1 MVTVNNRLEEH
12 TAYISALYFILIQF
26 LAREFEQRDD
36 PLGAAA
42 ATADLAR
49 QTLSDRSADKDL
61 TAAILVEFFD
71 EVTEV
76 IRSRMHREH

>member
-1 MVTVNNRLEEH
+1 MVTVKNLLEEH
-12 TAYISALYFILIQF
+12 TAYISALYFILIQV
-26 LAREFEQRDD
+26 LAREFEQSDD

-42 ATADLAR
+42 AAADLAR

-61 TAAILVEFFD
+61 TTAILIEFID

-76 IRSRMHREH
+76 IRLRMHREH